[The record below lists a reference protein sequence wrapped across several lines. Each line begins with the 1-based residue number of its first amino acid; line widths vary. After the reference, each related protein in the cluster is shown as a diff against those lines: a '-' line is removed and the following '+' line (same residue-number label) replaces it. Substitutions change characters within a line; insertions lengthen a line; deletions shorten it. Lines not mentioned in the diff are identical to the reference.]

1 MTELDTT
8 ITEVTV
14 YPDRARVTR
23 QGTVEL
29 KQGEHRLQVGEL
41 PLSLLPESVRAGG
54 KGTSQ
59 ARILAVDVA
68 KAFYQEPPTATVA
81 QLEREIEKLEDQ
93 DKALADQAEAHQ
105 AQLEFLKGLGAAAG
119 ENLSRG
125 IAFGKSKVADGQE
138 MLAFIAEGM
147 AAASQELREAAA
159 QRRDLEKEL
168 TKLRKELEQQRSA
181 RPRERYAVT
190 VDVEV
195 LGQAEFEL
203 EVTYM
208 VQNASWQ
215 PLYDLRL
222 ESDANLRPHSQDLRL
237 DEGTGESAISHQPS
251 AICHLTYLGQVTQ
264 RTGEDWEDVA
274 LSLSTAKPAL
284 ATTLPELR
292 PWYVSV
298 PASPP
303 PRAAPTLAAGL
314 PRGMLARTLAPPAA
328 EEPAPEMMFFARAE
342 MEEEEAE
349 PVEMEAITAEVE
361 ETGAALTFR
370 VAQPATIPSDGSPHK
385 TTVAALS
392 LTPRLDYVAVPKLV
406 SQAYRRATVTNDTD
420 YVFLPGPANIFYGGE
435 YVGTTTL
442 ATIVLGQEPGAVA
455 PDQEFKVFLGVDERI
470 KVSRELVASEV
481 DKKFIGD
488 KRRLHYAYRIKVQNL
503 RDEREKVIVSDQIPV
518 ARHEEIKVK
527 LDMAEPKP
535 TKQTE
540 LGILE
545 WELDLE
551 PGEEQAI
558 RFDFNVEHPRSLA
571 VIGLPRE

>member
-1 MTELDTT
+1 LNEMETTMTDLDTT
-8 ITEVTV
+8 ISEVTI

-23 QGTVEL
+23 RGTVEL
-29 KQGEHRLQVGEL
+29 KQGQHRLQVGEL

-54 KGTSQ
+54 KGTAQ
-59 ARILAVDVA
+59 ARILAVDAA

-81 QLEREIEKLEDQ
+81 ELEREVEKLEDQ
-93 DKALADQAEAHQ
+93 DKALADQAAAHQ
-105 AQLEFLKGLGAAAG
+105 VQLEFLKGLGAAAG

-125 IAFGKSKVADGQE
+125 IAFGKSQVADGQD
-138 MLAFIAEGM
+138 MLAFMAEGM
-147 AAASQELREAAA
+147 AAASQGLREAAA
-159 QRRDLEKEL
+159 RRRELEREL
-168 TKLRKELEQQRSA
+168 TKRRKELEQQRSA
-181 RPRERYAVT
+181 RPRQRYTVT

-195 LGQAEFEL
+195 LGQGEFEL
-203 EVTYM
+203 EVTYV

-222 ESDANLRPHSQDLRL
+222 GSDPISNPQSQTSNLEL
-237 DEGTGESAISHQPS
+237 I
-251 AICHLTYLGQVTQ
+251 YLGQVTQ
-264 RTGEDWEDVA
+264 HTGEDWEGVT

-284 ATTLPELR
+284 AATLPELR
-292 PWYVSV
+292 PWYISV
-298 PASPP
+298 PAPP
-303 PRAAPTLAAGL
+303 SPRAAPAMAARL
-314 PRGMLARTLAPPAA
+314 SKAALAPPPGAGVA
-328 EEPAPEMMFFARAE
+328 FEAMPTVV
-342 MEEEEAE
+342 MEVEEAK
-349 PVEMEAITAEVE
+349 PMEMEAVTAEVE

-370 VAQPATIPSDGSPHK
+370 VAKPATIPSDGSPHK

-392 LTPRLDYVAVPKLV
+392 LPPRLDYVAVPKLV
-406 SQAYRRATVTNDTD
+406 SQAYRRATVTNDTA

-442 ATIVLGQEPGAVA
+442 ATIVQGQEPGAVA
-455 PDQEFKVFLGVDERI
+455 PGQEFQVFLGVDERL

-503 RDEREKVIVSDQIPV
+503 RDGREKVIVSDQVPV
-518 ARHEEIKVK
+518 ARHEEIKVR

-551 PGEEQAI
+551 PGEERAI
-558 RFDFNVEHPRSLA
+558 RFDFNVEHPRSLT

>member
-14 YPDRARVTR
+14 YPDRAQVTR

-54 KGTSQ
+54 KGTAQ

-81 QLEREIEKLEDQ
+81 ELEKEIEKLEDQ

-138 MLAFIAEGM
+138 MLAFMAEGI
-147 AAASQELREAAA
+147 ATASQGLREATA
-159 QRRDLEKEL
+159 QRRELEKEL

-195 LGQAEFEL
+195 LGQGEFEL

-208 VQNASWQ
+208 VQNASWW

-222 ESDANLRPHSQDLRL
+222 DSGPISNLRSPISNL
-237 DEGTGESAISHQPS
+237 D
-251 AICHLTYLGQVTQ
+251 LTYLGQVTQ
-264 RTGEDWEDVA
+264 RSGEDWEEVA

-284 ATTLPELR
+284 ATILPKLR

-298 PASPP
+298 PAPLPP
-303 PRAAPTLAAGL
+303 MAAPAAKRA
-314 PRGMLARTLAPPAA
+314 PARLARFAPTAA
-328 EEPAPEMMFFARAE
+328 AEPAPEMMLTGMA

-349 PVEMEAITAEVE
+349 PVEMEAVTAEVE
-361 ETGAALTFR
+361 EAGAALTFR
-370 VAQPATIPSDGSPHK
+370 IAKPATIPSDGSPHK

-392 LTPRLDYVAVPKLV
+392 LTPRLDYVAAPKLV

-420 YVFLPGPANIFYGGE
+420 YVFLPGPANVFYGGE

-442 ATIVLGQEPGAVA
+442 ATLVPGQEPGAVA
-455 PDQEFKVFLGVDERI
+455 PGQEFTVLLGVDERI

-488 KRRLHYAYRIKVQNL
+488 RRRLHYAYRIKVQNL
-503 RDEREKVIVSDQIPV
+503 RDGREKVTISDQIPV
-518 ARHEEIKVK
+518 ARHEEIKVR

>member
-8 ITEVTV
+8 ITEVTI

-23 QGTVEL
+23 RGTVEL

-54 KGTSQ
+54 KGTAQ

-68 KAFYQEPPTATVA
+68 KAFYREPPTATVA
-81 QLEREIEKLEDQ
+81 ELEREIEKLEDQ
-93 DKALADQAEAHQ
+93 DKALADQAETHQ

-125 IAFGKSKVADGQE
+125 IAFGKSQVADGQE
-138 MLAFIAEGM
+138 MLAFMAEGM
-147 AAASQELREAAA
+147 AAASHGLREITA
-159 QRRDLEKEL
+159 QRRELEREL
-168 TKLRKELEQQRSA
+168 TQRRKELEQQRSA

-195 LGQAEFEL
+195 LGQGKFEL
-203 EVTYM
+203 EVTY
-208 VQNASWQ
+208 VVRNASWQ

-222 ESDANLRPHSQDLRL
+222 
-237 DEGTGESAISHQPS
+237 DEGIEEEKPNVA
-251 AICHLTYLGQVTQ
+251 LTYLGQVTQ
-264 RTGEDWEDVA
+264 RTGEDWEEVA

-284 ATTLPELR
+284 AATLPKLR

-298 PASPP
+298 PAPP
-303 PRAAPTLAAGL
+303 PPPMAVSPRAARLGKAAF
-314 PRGMLARTLAPPAA
+314 APPPGAGVAFEATPAA
-328 EEPAPEMMFFARAE
+328 IEAE
-342 MEEEEAE
+342 AAE
-349 PVEMEAITAEVE
+349 PVEMEALTAEVE
-361 ETGAALTFR
+361 ESGAALTFR
-370 VAQPATIPSDGSPHK
+370 VAKPATIPSDGSPHK

-392 LTPRLDYVAVPKLV
+392 LTPQLDYVAAPKLV

-442 ATIVLGQEPGAVA
+442 ATIVQGQEPGAVA
-455 PDQEFKVFLGVDERI
+455 PGQEFKVFLGVDERI

-481 DKKFIGD
+481 DKKLIGD

-503 RDEREKVIVSDQIPV
+503 RDGQEKIIVSDQIPV
-518 ARHEEIKVK
+518 ARHEEIKVR

-551 PGEEQAI
+551 PGEERAI
-558 RFDFNVEHPRSLA
+558 RFDFNVEHPRSLT
-571 VIGLPRE
+571 VIGLPGG

>member
-1 MTELDTT
+1 MTDLNTT
-8 ITEVTV
+8 ITEVTI
-14 YPDRARVTR
+14 YPNRARVTR
-23 QGTVEL
+23 RGTVEL

-41 PLSLLPESVRAGG
+41 PLSLLPESVRAAG
-54 KGTSQ
+54 KGTAQ
-59 ARILAVDVA
+59 ARILAMDVT

-81 QLEREIEKLEDQ
+81 ELEKEIEKLEDQ
-93 DKALADQAEAHQ
+93 DKTLADQAAAHQ
-105 AQLEFLKGLGAAAG
+105 AQLEFLKGLGTAAG

-147 AAASQELREAAA
+147 AAASQGLRETTA
-159 QRRDLEKEL
+159 QRRDMEKEL
-168 TKLRKELEQQRSA
+168 TKLRNELEQQRSA

-190 VDVEV
+190 VDAEV
-195 LGQAEFEL
+195 LGQGDFEL
-203 EVTYM
+203 EVTY
-208 VQNASWQ
+208 VVRNASWK

-222 ESDANLRPHSQDLRL
+222 DSDPISDLQSQISNLN
-237 DEGTGESAISHQPS
+237 
-251 AICHLTYLGQVTQ
+251 LTYLGQVTQ
-264 RTGEDWEDVA
+264 RTGEDWEEVA

-284 ATTLPELR
+284 ATILPELR

-298 PASPP
+298 PAPP
-303 PRAAPTLAAGL
+303 PPIAAPAAKRA
-314 PRGMLARTLAPPAA
+314 PAMLARFAPTAA
-328 EEPAPEMMFFARAE
+328 EEPAPEMMLTGIE
-342 MEEEEAE
+342 MEEEAE
-349 PVEMEAITAEVE
+349 PVVEMEAVTAEVE

-370 VAQPATIPSDGSPHK
+370 VAKPATIPSDGSPHK

-392 LTPRLDYVAVPKLV
+392 LTPRLDYVAAPKLV

-420 YVFLPGPANIFYGGE
+420 YVFLPGPANVFYGGE

-442 ATIVLGQEPGAVA
+442 ATIVSGQEPGAVA
-455 PDQEFKVFLGVDERI
+455 PGQEFKVFLGVDERI

-488 KRRLHYAYRIKVQNL
+488 RRRLHYAYRIKVQNL
-503 RDEREKVIVSDQIPV
+503 RDGQEKIIVSDQIPV
-518 ARHEEIKVK
+518 ARHEEIKVR

-540 LGILE
+540 LGTLE

>member
-1 MTELDTT
+1 MTDLNTT

-23 QGTVEL
+23 RGMVEL
-29 KQGEHRLQVGEL
+29 KQSEHRLQVGEL
-41 PLSLLPESVRAGG
+41 PLSLLPESVRAAG
-54 KGTSQ
+54 KGTAQ

-68 KAFYQEPPTATVA
+68 RTFYQEPPTAIVA
-81 QLEREIEKLEDQ
+81 ELEREIEKVEDQ
-93 DKALADQAEAHQ
+93 DKALADQAAAHQ

-119 ENLSRG
+119 ENLSKG

-138 MLAFIAEGM
+138 MLAFMAEGM
-147 AAASQELREAAA
+147 AAASQGLRETTAH
-159 QRRDLEKEL
+159 RRDLEKEL

-181 RPRERYAVT
+181 QPRERYAVT
-190 VDVEV
+190 VDVDV
-195 LGQAEFEL
+195 LGQGEFEL
-203 EVTYM
+203 EVTY
-208 VQNASWQ
+208 VVRGAGWQ
-215 PLYDLRL
+215 PLYDV
-222 ESDANLRPHSQDLRL
+222 RL
-237 DEGTGESAISHQPS
+237 DEKTGEENPDVA
-251 AICHLTYLGQVTQ
+251 LTYLGQVTQ
-264 RTGEDWEDVA
+264 RTGEDWQEVA

-298 PASPP
+298 PAPPP
-303 PRAAPTLAAGL
+303 PRAAPAAKRA
-314 PRGMLARTLAPPAA
+314 PAMPARFAPAA
-328 EEPAPEMMFFARAE
+328 AEVSAPAMALTGMA
-342 MEEEEAE
+342 MEAEEAE

-370 VAQPATIPSDGSPHK
+370 VLKPATIPSDGSPHK

-420 YVFLPGPANIFYGGE
+420 YVFLPGPANVFCGGE

-442 ATIVLGQEPGAVA
+442 ATIVPGQEPGAVA
-455 PDQEFKVFLGVDERI
+455 PGQEFRVFLGVDERI

-481 DKKFIGD
+481 DKRFIGD

-503 RDEREKVIVSDQIPV
+503 RDGREKVIVSDQIPV
-518 ARHEEIKVK
+518 AKHEEIKIK

-545 WELDLE
+545 WELELE
-551 PGEEQAI
+551 PGEKRAI
-558 RFDFNVEHPRSLA
+558 RFDFNVEHSRNLA

>member
-93 DKALADQAEAHQ
+93 DKALADQATAHQ

-203 EVTYM
+203 EVTY
-208 VQNASWQ
+208 VVESARWQ
-215 PLYDLRL
+215 PLY
-222 ESDANLRPHSQDLRL
+222 DLRL
-237 DEGTGESAISHQPS
+237 DEGTGEEKPDVA
-251 AICHLTYLGQVTQ
+251 LTYLGQVTQ

-284 ATTLPELR
+284 ATTLSELR

-361 ETGAALTFR
+361 ETGAALTFG
-370 VAQPATIPSDGSPHK
+370 VAKPATIPSDGSPHK

>member
-1 MTELDTT
+1 MTELDT
-8 ITEVTV
+8 IISEVTV

-23 QGTVEL
+23 RGTAEL
-29 KQGEHRLQVGEL
+29 KQGEQRLQVGEL

-54 KGTSQ
+54 RGTAQ

-68 KAFYQEPPTATVA
+68 KTFYQEPPTATVA
-81 QLEREIEKLEDQ
+81 ELEREIEKLEDQ
-93 DKALADQAEAHQ
+93 DKVLADRAEAHQ

-138 MLAFIAEGM
+138 MLAFMAEGM
-147 AAASQELREAAA
+147 ATASQGLREIAA
-159 QRRDLEKEL
+159 QRRELEREL
-168 TKLRKELEQQRSA
+168 TKRRNELKQQRSA

-195 LGQAEFEL
+195 LGQGEFEL
-203 EVTYM
+203 EVTYA

-222 ESDANLRPHSQDLRL
+222 GSDRDLRP
-237 DEGTGESAISHQPS
+237 DEGLEEEKQDVA
-251 AICHLTYLGQVTQ
+251 LTYLGQVTQ
-264 RTGEDWEDVA
+264 RTGEDWEGVV
-274 LSLSTAKPAL
+274 LSLSTARPAL

-298 PASPP
+298 PAPP
-303 PRAAPTLAAGL
+303 PPPTAVSSRAARLSKAAFA
-314 PRGMLARTLAPPAA
+314 PPPAA
-328 EEPAPEMMFFARAE
+328 GVAFEVTPVAMEAE
-342 MEEEEAE
+342 AAE
-349 PVEMEAITAEVE
+349 PVEMEALTAEVE
-361 ETGAALTFR
+361 ESGAALTFR
-370 VAQPATIPSDGSPHK
+370 VAKPATIPSDGSPHK

-392 LTPRLDYVAVPKLV
+392 LIPQLDYVAAPKLV
-406 SQAYRRATVTNDTD
+406 SQAYRRATVANDTD

-442 ATIVLGQEPGAVA
+442 ATIVPGQEPGAVA
-455 PDQEFKVFLGVDERI
+455 PGQEFQVFLGVDERI

-488 KRRLHYAYRIKVQNL
+488 RRRLHYAYRIKVQNL
-503 RDEREKVIVSDQIPV
+503 RDGRQKITVSDQIPV
-518 ARHEEIKVK
+518 ARHEEIKVR

-535 TKQTE
+535 AKQTE

-551 PGEEQAI
+551 PGEERAI

-571 VIGLPRE
+571 VIGLPRV

>member
-8 ITEVTV
+8 ITEVTI

-23 QGTVEL
+23 RGAVEL
-29 KQGEHRLQVGEL
+29 KHGEHRLQVGEL

-54 KGTSQ
+54 KGTAQ

-68 KAFYQEPPTATVA
+68 KTFYQEPPTATVA
-81 QLEREIEKLEDQ
+81 ELEKEIEKLEDQ
-93 DKALADQAEAHQ
+93 EKGLADQAEAHQ

-119 ENLSRG
+119 ENLARG

-138 MLAFIAEGM
+138 MLAFMSEGM
-147 AAASQELREAAA
+147 AAASQGLRETTA
-159 QRRDLEKEL
+159 QRRELEKEL
-168 TKLRKELEQQRSA
+168 TKLRNELEQQRSA

-195 LGQAEFEL
+195 LGPGEFDL
-203 EVTYM
+203 EVTYV

-222 ESDANLRPHSQDLRL
+222 GSDQIPNSESQVSNL
-237 DEGTGESAISHQPS
+237 E
-251 AICHLTYLGQVTQ
+251 LTYLGQVTQ

-298 PASPP
+298 PAPLPP
-303 PRAAPTLAAGL
+303 PSATPVARAARLRKAAF
-314 PRGMLARTLAPPAA
+314 APPAQPVA
-328 EEPAPEMMFFARAE
+328 AFETLTR

-349 PVEMEAITAEVE
+349 PVEMEALTAEVE
-361 ETGAALTFR
+361 EAGAALTFR
-370 VAQPATIPSDGSPHK
+370 VAKPTTIPSDGSPHK

-392 LTPRLDYVAVPKLV
+392 LTPHLDYVAVPKLV

-420 YVFLPGPANIFYGGE
+420 YVFLPGPANVFYGGE

-442 ATIVLGQEPGAVA
+442 ATIVPGQEPGAVA
-455 PDQEFKVFLGVDERI
+455 PGQEFKVFLGVDERI
-470 KVSRELVASEV
+470 KVSRELIASEV

-503 RDEREKVIVSDQIPV
+503 RDGRERIIVSDQIPV
-518 ARHEEIKVK
+518 ARHEEVKVR
-527 LDMAEPKP
+527 LDMAEPKL
-535 TKQTE
+535 TKKTE

-551 PGEEQAI
+551 PGEERAI

-571 VIGLPRE
+571 VTGLPRE

>member
-1 MTELDTT
+1 MTEVDTT
-8 ITEVTV
+8 ITEITV

-23 QGTVEL
+23 RGTVEL
-29 KQGEHRLQVGEL
+29 KQGEHRLQMGEL

-54 KGTSQ
+54 KGTAQ

-68 KAFYQEPPTATVA
+68 KAFYLEPPTATVA
-81 QLEREIEKLEDQ
+81 ELEREIEKLGDQ
-93 DKALADQAEAHQ
+93 DKTLADQAAAHQ

-138 MLAFIAEGM
+138 MLAFMAEGM
-147 AAASQELREAAA
+147 AAASQGLRETAA
-159 QRRDLEKEL
+159 QRRELEREL
-168 TKLRKELEQQRSA
+168 TKLRNELEQQRSA
-181 RPRERYAVT
+181 RPRQRYAVT

-195 LGQAEFEL
+195 LDQGEFEL
-203 EVTYM
+203 EVTY
-208 VQNASWQ
+208 VVRNASWQ

-222 ESDANLRPHSQDLRL
+222 DSDPISNLD
-237 DEGTGESAISHQPS
+237 
-251 AICHLTYLGQVTQ
+251 LTYLGQVTQ
-264 RTGEDWEDVA
+264 RTGEDWEEVT

-298 PASPP
+298 PAPPP
-303 PRAAPTLAAGL
+303 PRAAPAMAARL
-314 PRGMLARTLAPPAA
+314 LKAAPAPPAA
-328 EEPAPEMMFFARAE
+328 AEPAPEMMYFAGAE
-342 MEEEEAE
+342 MEEEAK
-349 PVEMEAITAEVE
+349 PVEIEAITAEVE
-361 ETGAALTFR
+361 EIGAALTFR
-370 VAQPATIPSDGSPHK
+370 VAKPATIPSDGSPHK

-406 SQAYRRATVTNDTD
+406 SQAYRRATITNDTD
-420 YVFLPGPANIFYGGE
+420 YVFLPGPANVFYGGE

-442 ATIVLGQEPGAVA
+442 ATIVSGQEAGAVA
-455 PDQEFKVFLGVDERI
+455 PGQEFKLFLGVDERI

-503 RDEREKVIVSDQIPV
+503 RDGREKVIVSDQIPV
-518 ARHEEIKVK
+518 ARHEEIKVR

-535 TKQTE
+535 TKQTK

-545 WELDLE
+545 WKLDLE
-551 PGEEQAI
+551 PGEEQTI
-558 RFDFNVEHPRSLA
+558 RFDFNVEHPRTLA
-571 VIGLPRE
+571 AIGLPRE

>member
-1 MTELDTT
+1 MTELDTA

-23 QGTVEL
+23 RGTVEL

-54 KGTSQ
+54 KGTAQ

-68 KAFYQEPPTATVA
+68 KTFYQEPPTATVA
-81 QLEREIEKLEDQ
+81 ELEREIEKLEDQ
-93 DKALADQAEAHQ
+93 DKALADQEAAHQ

-138 MLAFIAEGM
+138 MLAFMSEGM
-147 AAASQELREAAA
+147 ATASQGLRDAAA
-159 QRRDLEKEL
+159 QRRELEKEL

-195 LGQAEFEL
+195 LGQGEFEL
-203 EVTYM
+203 EVTY
-208 VQNASWQ
+208 VVESARWQ

-222 ESDANLRPHSQDLRL
+222 
-237 DEGTGESAISHQPS
+237 DEGAGEEKPDVA
-251 AICHLTYLGQVTQ
+251 LTYLGQVIQ
-264 RTGEDWEDVA
+264 RTGEDWKDVA

-284 ATTLPELR
+284 TTTLPELR

-298 PASPP
+298 PAPLPP
-303 PRAAPTLAAGL
+303 PTAAPVPRAARLGKAA
-314 PRGMLARTLAPPAA
+314 TAPPAQPVA
-328 EEPAPEMMFFARAE
+328 AFEALTG
-342 MEEEEAE
+342 MEAEEAE
-349 PVEMEAITAEVE
+349 PVEMEALTAEVE

-370 VAQPATIPSDGSPHK
+370 VAKPATIPSDGSPHK

-406 SQAYRRATVTNDTD
+406 SQAYRRAIVTNDTE
-420 YVFLPGPANIFYGGE
+420 YVFLPGPANVFHGGE

-442 ATIVLGQEPGAVA
+442 ATIVPGQEPGAVA
-455 PDQEFKVFLGVDERI
+455 PGQEFKVFLGVDERI

-503 RDEREKVIVSDQIPV
+503 RDGREKVLVSDQTPV
-518 ARHEEIKVK
+518 AKHEEIKIR

-558 RFDFNVEHPRSLA
+558 RFDFNVEHSRSLA

>member
-1 MTELDTT
+1 MTELDTA

-23 QGTVEL
+23 RGTVEL
-29 KQGEHRLQVGEL
+29 KQGEHRLQVEEL

-54 KGTSQ
+54 KGTAQ
-59 ARILAVDVA
+59 ARILAVDAA

-81 QLEREIEKLEDQ
+81 ELEREVEKLEDQ
-93 DKALADQAEAHQ
+93 DKALADQAAAHQ
-105 AQLEFLKGLGAAAG
+105 AQLEFLKGLGSAAG

-125 IAFGKSKVADGQE
+125 IAFGKSQVADGQD
-138 MLAFIAEGM
+138 MLAFMAEGM
-147 AAASQELREAAA
+147 AAASQGLREITA
-159 QRRDLEKEL
+159 QRRELEREL
-168 TKLRKELEQQRSA
+168 TKRRKELEQQHSA
-181 RPRERYAVT
+181 RPRQRYTVT

-195 LGQAEFEL
+195 LGQGEFEL
-203 EVTYM
+203 EVTYV

-222 ESDANLRPHSQDLRL
+222 GSDPTSNL
-237 DEGTGESAISHQPS
+237 E
-251 AICHLTYLGQVTQ
+251 LTYLGQVTQ
-264 RTGEDWEDVA
+264 RTGEDWEGVA

-284 ATTLPELR
+284 AATLPELR

-298 PASPP
+298 PAPPP
-303 PRAAPTLAAGL
+303 PRAASALAARLGIE
-314 PRGMLARTLAPPAA
+314 PTFAAQPAVEKAA
-328 EEPAPEMMFFARAE
+328 EATLTGVMMKAR
-342 MEEEEAE
+342 EAE
-349 PVEMEAITAEVE
+349 PVEMEAVTAEVE
-361 ETGAALTFR
+361 EAGAALTFR
-370 VAQPATIPSDGSPHK
+370 VAKPATIPSDGSPHK

-392 LTPRLDYVAVPKLV
+392 LTPQLDYVAVPKLV

-442 ATIVLGQEPGAVA
+442 ATIVQGQEPGAVA
-455 PDQEFKVFLGVDERI
+455 PGQEFQVFLGVDERL

-503 RDEREKVIVSDQIPV
+503 RDGREKVIVSDQIPV
-518 ARHEEIKVK
+518 AKHEEIKVR

-540 LGILE
+540 LGTLE

-558 RFDFNVEHPRSLA
+558 RFDFNVEHPRSLT

>member
-8 ITEVTV
+8 ITEVTI

-23 QGTVEL
+23 RGTAEL
-29 KQGEHRLQVGEL
+29 KPGEHRLQVGEL
-41 PLSLLPESVRAGG
+41 PLSLLPESVRATG
-54 KGTSQ
+54 KGTAQ

-68 KAFYQEPPTATVA
+68 KTFYQEPPTATVA
-81 QLEREIEKLEDQ
+81 ELEREIEKLEDQ
-93 DKALADQAEAHQ
+93 DQALADQATAHQ
-105 AQLEFLKGLGAAAG
+105 TQLEFLQGLGTAAG

-138 MLAFIAEGM
+138 MLAFMAEGM
-147 AAASQELREAAA
+147 ATASQGLREVTA
-159 QRRDLEKEL
+159 QRRELEKEL

-195 LGQAEFEL
+195 LDQGEFEL

-208 VQNASWQ
+208 VRNASWQ

-222 ESDANLRPHSQDLRL
+222 SSDQDLRL
-237 DEGTGESAISHQPS
+237 DEGTGGS

-264 RTGEDWEDVA
+264 RSGEDWADVA

-298 PASPP
+298 PAPPP
-303 PRAAPTLAAGL
+303 PRPVPKARSAPTV
-314 PRGMLARTLAPPAA
+314 LARALTPQPAG
-328 EEPAPEMMFFARAE
+328 EPAPEMALTGMA
-342 MEEEEAE
+342 MEEEEAGH
-349 PVEMEAITAEVE
+349 VEMEAVTAEVE

-370 VAQPATIPSDGSPHK
+370 VAKPTTIPSDGSPHK
-385 TTVAALS
+385 TTVATLS
-392 LTPRLDYVAVPKLV
+392 LTPGMDYVAVPKLV

-435 YVGTTTL
+435 YVGTSTL
-442 ATIVLGQEPGAVA
+442 ATIVSGQKPGAVA
-455 PDQEFKVFLGVDERI
+455 PGQEFKVFLGVDERI
-470 KVSRELVASEV
+470 KVSRELAASEV

-503 RDEREKVIVSDQIPV
+503 RDGREKIIVSDQIPV
-518 ARHEEIKVK
+518 ARHEEIKVR

-535 TKQTE
+535 NQQTE

-551 PGEEQAI
+551 PGEERAI

>member
-23 QGTVEL
+23 RGKVEL
-29 KQGEHRLQVGEL
+29 EQGEHRLQVGEL

-54 KGTSQ
+54 KGTAQ

-68 KAFYQEPPTATVA
+68 RTFYQEPPTATVA
-81 QLEREIEKLEDQ
+81 ELERKIEKLEDQ
-93 DKALADQAEAHQ
+93 DKDLTDQATAHQ

-138 MLAFIAEGM
+138 MLAFMAEGM
-147 AAASQELREAAA
+147 AAASQGVREAAA

-195 LGQAEFEL
+195 LGQGEFEL

-208 VQNASWQ
+208 VRNASWQ

-222 ESDANLRPHSQDLRL
+222 DSDQDLWL

-264 RTGEDWEDVA
+264 RTGEDWEDVV

-298 PASPP
+298 PAPLPP
-303 PRAAPTLAAGL
+303 PTAAPVPRAARLLKAA
-314 PRGMLARTLAPPAA
+314 PAPPAQPVA
-328 EEPAPEMMFFARAE
+328 AFEALTG

-349 PVEMEAITAEVE
+349 PMEMEAITAEVE
-361 ETGAALTFR
+361 EAGAALTFR
-370 VAQPATIPSDGSPHK
+370 VAKPATIPSDGSPHK

-392 LTPRLDYVAVPKLV
+392 LTPRLDYVAAPKLV

-442 ATIVLGQEPGAVA
+442 ATIVPGQEPGAVA
-455 PDQEFKVFLGVDERI
+455 PGQEFKVFLGVDERI

-503 RDEREKVIVSDQIPV
+503 RDGREKIIVSDQIPV
-518 ARHEEIKVK
+518 ARHEEIKVR

-551 PGEEQAI
+551 PGEERAI
-558 RFDFNVEHPRSLA
+558 RFDFNVEHSRSLA
-571 VIGLPRE
+571 VIGLPKE

>member
-1 MTELDTT
+1 MTELDT
-8 ITEVTV
+8 IIAEVTV

-23 QGTVEL
+23 RGTVEL

-54 KGTSQ
+54 KGTAQ

-81 QLEREIEKLEDQ
+81 ELEREIEKLEDQ
-93 DKALADQAEAHQ
+93 DQTLADQAEAHQ

-119 ENLSRG
+119 GNLSRG

-138 MLAFIAEGM
+138 MLTFMAEGM
-147 AAASQELREAAA
+147 ATASQGLREVTA
-159 QRRDLEKEL
+159 QRRELEREL
-168 TKLRKELEQQRSA
+168 AKLRNELEQQRSA

-195 LGQAEFEL
+195 LGQGEFEL
-203 EVTYM
+203 EATY
-208 VQNASWQ
+208 VVRNASWQ

-222 ESDANLRPHSQDLRL
+222 
-237 DEGTGESAISHQPS
+237 DEGTEEEKPDVA
-251 AICHLTYLGQVTQ
+251 LTYLGQVTQ

-284 ATTLPELR
+284 AATLPELR
-292 PWYVSV
+292 PWYIRV
-298 PASPP
+298 PAPP
-303 PRAAPTLAAGL
+303 PPPTAAPAPRAARLLKAA
-314 PRGMLARTLAPPAA
+314 APPAQPVA
-328 EEPAPEMMFFARAE
+328 AFEALTG
-342 MEEEEAE
+342 MEEVEAE
-349 PVEMEAITAEVE
+349 PVEMEAVTAEVE
-361 ETGAALTFR
+361 ESGAALTFR
-370 VAQPATIPSDGSPHK
+370 VAKPATIPSDGSPHK

-392 LTPRLDYVAVPKLV
+392 LIPRLDYVAVPKLV

-420 YVFLPGPANIFYGGE
+420 YVFLPGPTNVFYGGE
-435 YVGTTTL
+435 YVGTSTL
-442 ATIVLGQEPGAVA
+442 ATIVPGQEPGAVA
-455 PDQEFKVFLGVDERI
+455 PGQEFKVLLGVDERI

-503 RDEREKVIVSDQIPV
+503 RDGREKITVSDQIPV
-518 ARHEEIKVK
+518 ARHEEIKVR

-535 TKQTE
+535 TQQTE
-540 LGILE
+540 LGILK

-571 VIGLPRE
+571 VVGLPRD

>member
-1 MTELDTT
+1 MGHIKVFISTIPKETTMTELDTA
-8 ITEVTV
+8 ITKVTV

-23 QGTVEL
+23 RGTVEL

-54 KGTSQ
+54 KGTVQ

-68 KAFYQEPPTATVA
+68 KTFYQEPPTATVA
-81 QLEREIEKLEDQ
+81 ELEREVEKLEDQ
-93 DKALADQAEAHQ
+93 DKALADQAAAHQ

-125 IAFGKSKVADGQE
+125 IAFGKSQVADGQD
-138 MLAFIAEGM
+138 MLAFMAEGM
-147 AAASQELREAAA
+147 AAASQGLREAAA
-159 QRRDLEKEL
+159 QRRELEREL
-168 TKLRKELEQQRSA
+168 TKRRKELEQQRSA
-181 RPRERYAVT
+181 RPRQRYAVT
-190 VDVEV
+190 VDAEV
-195 LGQAEFEL
+195 LGQGEFEL
-203 EVTYM
+203 EVTYV

-222 ESDANLRPHSQDLRL
+222 GSDPISNL
-237 DEGTGESAISHQPS
+237 E
-251 AICHLTYLGQVTQ
+251 LTYLGQVTQ
-264 RTGEDWEDVA
+264 RTGEDWEGVA

-284 ATTLPELR
+284 ATALPELR

-298 PASPP
+298 PAPPP
-303 PRAAPTLAAGL
+303 PRAAPAMAARL
-314 PRGMLARTLAPPAA
+314 SKAAFAPPPGAGVAFEATPIVMEA
-328 EEPAPEMMFFARAE
+328 EEVK
-342 MEEEEAE
+342 
-349 PVEMEAITAEVE
+349 PVEMEAVTAEVE
-361 ETGAALTFR
+361 EAGAALTFR
-370 VAQPATIPSDGSPHK
+370 VAKPATIPSDGSPHK

-406 SQAYRRATVTNDTD
+406 SQAYRRATVTNGTD

-442 ATIVLGQEPGAVA
+442 ATIVQGQEPGAVA
-455 PDQEFKVFLGVDERI
+455 PGQEFQIFLGVDERL

-488 KRRLHYAYRIKVQNL
+488 RRRLHYAYRIKVQNL
-503 RDEREKVIVSDQIPV
+503 RDGREKVIVSDQVPV
-518 ARHEEIKVK
+518 ARHEEIKVR

-540 LGILE
+540 LGTLE

-551 PGEEQAI
+551 PGEGQAI
-558 RFDFNVEHPRSLA
+558 RFDFNVEHPRSLT
-571 VIGLPRE
+571 VIGLPGG

>member
-1 MTELDTT
+1 MTELDTI

-23 QGTVEL
+23 RGTVEL
-29 KQGEHRLQVGEL
+29 KQGEHSLQVGEL

-54 KGTSQ
+54 KGTAQ

-81 QLEREIEKLEDQ
+81 ELEREIEKLEDQ
-93 DKALADQAEAHQ
+93 DQTLADQAEAHQ
-105 AQLEFLKGLGAAAG
+105 AQLEFLKGLGGAAG

-138 MLAFIAEGM
+138 MLTFMAEGM
-147 AAASQELREAAA
+147 ATASQGLREVTA
-159 QRRDLEKEL
+159 QRRELEKKL

-195 LGQAEFEL
+195 LGQGEFEL
-203 EVTYM
+203 EATY
-208 VQNASWQ
+208 VVRNASWQ

-222 ESDANLRPHSQDLRL
+222 SSDQDLRL
-237 DEGTGESAISHQPS
+237 DEGTEEEKPDVA
-251 AICHLTYLGQVTQ
+251 LTYLGQVSQ

-284 ATTLPELR
+284 AATLPELR
-292 PWYVSV
+292 PWYIRV
-298 PASPP
+298 PAPLPP
-303 PRAAPTLAAGL
+303 PTAAPVPRAARLLKAA
-314 PRGMLARTLAPPAA
+314 APPAQPVA
-328 EEPAPEMMFFARAE
+328 AFEALTG
-342 MEEEEAE
+342 MEEGEAE
-349 PVEMEAITAEVE
+349 PVEMEALTAEVE
-361 ETGAALTFR
+361 EAGAALTFR
-370 VAQPATIPSDGSPHK
+370 VAKPATIPSDGSPHK

-406 SQAYRRATVTNDTD
+406 SQAYRRAAVTNDTD

-455 PDQEFKVFLGVDERI
+455 PGQEFKVFLGVDERI

-488 KRRLHYAYRIKVQNL
+488 RRRLHYAYRTKVQNL
-503 RDEREKVIVSDQIPV
+503 RDGREKVIVSDQIPV
-518 ARHEEIKVK
+518 ARHEEIKVR

-535 TKQTE
+535 TQQTE
-540 LGILE
+540 LGILK

-571 VIGLPRE
+571 VIGLPRD

>member
-8 ITEVTV
+8 ITEVTI

-23 QGTVEL
+23 RGTAEL
-29 KQGEHRLQVGEL
+29 ERGEHRLQVGEL

-54 KGTSQ
+54 KGTAQ

-68 KAFYQEPPTATVA
+68 KTFYQEPPTATVA
-81 QLEREIEKLEDQ
+81 ELEREIEKLEDQ
-93 DKALADQAEAHQ
+93 DKTLADQAAAHQ
-105 AQLEFLKGLGAAAG
+105 SQLEFLKGLGAAAG

-147 AAASQELREAAA
+147 AAASQGLREAAA
-159 QRRDLEKEL
+159 QRRELEKEL
-168 TKLRKELEQQRSA
+168 TKLRNELEQQRSA
-181 RPRERYAVT
+181 QPRQRYAVT

-195 LGQAEFEL
+195 LGQGEFEP
-203 EVTYM
+203 EVTY
-208 VQNASWQ
+208 VVRNASWK

-222 ESDANLRPHSQDLRL
+222 GSDADLHPHSQGLRA
-237 DEGTGESAISHQPS
+237 DERTEESAISHQPS
-251 AICHLTYLGQVTQ
+251 AISHLTYLGQVTQ
-264 RTGEDWEDVA
+264 HTGEDWEDVA

-284 ATTLPELR
+284 ATLLPELR

-298 PASPP
+298 PAPP
-303 PRAAPTLAAGL
+303 PPPSAAPVPRAARLRKAAF
-314 PRGMLARTLAPPAA
+314 APPAQPVA
-328 EEPAPEMMFFARAE
+328 AFEALTG

-349 PVEMEAITAEVE
+349 PVEMEAVTAEVE
-361 ETGAALTFR
+361 ETSAALTFR
-370 VAQPATIPSDGSPHK
+370 VAKPATIPSDGSPHK

-442 ATIVLGQEPGAVA
+442 ATIVPGQEPGAVA
-455 PDQEFKVFLGVDERI
+455 PGQEFRVFLGVDERI

-503 RDEREKVIVSDQIPV
+503 RDGRERIIVSDQIPV
-518 ARHEEIKVK
+518 ARHEEIKIR

-551 PGEEQAI
+551 PGEERAI
-558 RFDFNVEHPRSLA
+558 RFDFNVEHPRSLT

>member
-8 ITEVTV
+8 ITEITV

-23 QGTVEL
+23 RGTVEL

-54 KGTSQ
+54 KGTAQ

-68 KAFYQEPPTATVA
+68 KAFYQAPPTATVA
-81 QLEREIEKLEDQ
+81 ELEREIEKLEDQ
-93 DKALADQAEAHQ
+93 DKALADQEAAHQ

-138 MLAFIAEGM
+138 MLAFMAEGM
-147 AAASQELREAAA
+147 ATASQGLRETTA
-159 QRRDLEKEL
+159 QRRDLEREL
-168 TKLRKELEQQRSA
+168 TKLRQELEQQRSA
-181 RPRERYAVT
+181 RPRERYTVT
-190 VDVEV
+190 VDAEV
-195 LGQAEFEL
+195 LDQGEFEL
-203 EVTYM
+203 EVTY
-208 VQNASWQ
+208 VVWNASWQ

-222 ESDANLRPHSQDLRL
+222 GSDQISNL
-237 DEGTGESAISHQPS
+237 E
-251 AICHLTYLGQVTQ
+251 LTYLGQVTQ
-264 RTGEDWEDVA
+264 RTGEDWQEVA

-298 PASPP
+298 PAPPPP
-303 PRAAPTLAAGL
+303 PRAAPAMAAPVL
-314 PRGMLARTLAPPAA
+314 RKAAFAPPAA
-328 EEPAPEMMFFARAE
+328 EPAPEMALTG
-342 MEEEEAE
+342 MEEEAVE
-349 PVEMEAITAEVE
+349 PVEMEALTAEVE
-361 ETGAALTFR
+361 ETGAALTFH
-370 VAQPATIPSDGSPHK
+370 VVKPATIPSDGSPHK

-392 LTPRLDYVAVPKLV
+392 LTPQMDYVAVPKLV
-406 SQAYRRATVTNDTD
+406 SQAYRRATVTNDTE
-420 YVFLPGPANIFYGGE
+420 YVFLSGPANVFYGGE

-442 ATIVLGQEPGAVA
+442 ATIVPGQEPGAVA
-455 PDQEFKVFLGVDERI
+455 PGQELKVFLGVDERI

-503 RDEREKVIVSDQIPV
+503 RDERQKVTVSDQIPV
-518 ARHEEIKVK
+518 ARHEEIKVR

-551 PGEEQAI
+551 PGQEQTL
-558 RFDFNVEHPRSLA
+558 RFDFNVEHPRSLT
-571 VIGLPRE
+571 VIGLPKE

>member
-8 ITEVTV
+8 ITEVTI

-23 QGTVEL
+23 RGTAEL
-29 KQGEHRLQVGEL
+29 KPGEHRLQVGEL
-41 PLSLLPESVRAGG
+41 PLSLLPESVRATG
-54 KGTSQ
+54 KGTAQ

-68 KAFYQEPPTATVA
+68 KTFYQEPPTATVA
-81 QLEREIEKLEDQ
+81 ELEREIEKLEDQ
-93 DKALADQAEAHQ
+93 DQALADQATAHQ
-105 AQLEFLKGLGAAAG
+105 TQLEFLQGLGTAAG

-138 MLAFIAEGM
+138 MLAFMAEGM
-147 AAASQELREAAA
+147 ATASQGLREVTA
-159 QRRDLEKEL
+159 QRRELEKEL

-181 RPRERYAVT
+181 QPRERYAVT

-195 LGQAEFEL
+195 LDQGEFEL

-208 VQNASWQ
+208 VRNASWQ

-222 ESDANLRPHSQDLRL
+222 SSDQDLRL
-237 DEGTGESAISHQPS
+237 DEGTGGS

-264 RTGEDWEDVA
+264 RSGEDWADVA

-298 PASPP
+298 PAPPP
-303 PRAAPTLAAGL
+303 PRPVPKARSAPTV
-314 PRGMLARTLAPPAA
+314 LARALTPQPAG
-328 EEPAPEMMFFARAE
+328 EPAPEMALTGMA
-342 MEEEEAE
+342 MEEEEAGH
-349 PVEMEAITAEVE
+349 VEMEAVTAEVE

-370 VAQPATIPSDGSPHK
+370 VAKPTTIPSDGSPHK
-385 TTVAALS
+385 TTVATLS
-392 LTPRLDYVAVPKLV
+392 LTPGMDYVAVPKLV

-435 YVGTTTL
+435 YVGTSTL
-442 ATIVLGQEPGAVA
+442 ATIVSGQKPGAVA
-455 PDQEFKVFLGVDERI
+455 PGQEFKVFLGVDERI
-470 KVSRELVASEV
+470 KVSRELAASEV

-503 RDEREKVIVSDQIPV
+503 RDGREKIIVSDQIPV
-518 ARHEEIKVK
+518 ARHEEIKVR

-535 TKQTE
+535 NQQTE

-551 PGEEQAI
+551 PGEERAI

>member
-8 ITEVTV
+8 ITEITV
-14 YPDRARVTR
+14 YPDRAQVRR
-23 QGTVEL
+23 RGTAEL

-54 KGTSQ
+54 KGTAQ

-68 KAFYQEPPTATVA
+68 RIFYQESPTVTVA
-81 QLEREIEKLEDQ
+81 ELEREIEKLEDQ
-93 DKALADQAEAHQ
+93 DKALADQAAAHQ
-105 AQLEFLKGLGAAAG
+105 TQLEFLKGLGAAAG
-119 ENLSRG
+119 ENLSKG

-138 MLAFIAEGM
+138 MLAFMAEGM
-147 AAASQELREAAA
+147 AAASQGLRETTA
-159 QRRDLEKEL
+159 QRRELEKEL

-181 RPRERYAVT
+181 RPRERNAVT

-195 LGQAEFEL
+195 LGQGEFEL

-208 VQNASWQ
+208 VRNASWQ

-222 ESDANLRPHSQDLRL
+222 GSDQDLRL
-237 DEGTGESAISHQPS
+237 GSDQIPNPESQISNLE
-251 AICHLTYLGQVTQ
+251 LTYLGQVTQ
-264 RTGEDWEDVA
+264 RTGEDWKEVA

-298 PASPP
+298 PAPP
-303 PRAAPTLAAGL
+303 PPKAAPAAAVRAL
-314 PRGMLARTLAPPAA
+314 RKAAPAPPAA
-328 EEPAPEMMFFARAE
+328 EEPVPAMMFLASAA
-342 MEEEEAE
+342 MEAEEAE

-370 VAQPATIPSDGSPHK
+370 VAKPATIPSDGSPHK

-406 SQAYRRATVTNDTD
+406 SQAYRRATVTNDTE
-420 YVFLPGPANIFYGGE
+420 YVFLPGPANVFYGAE

-442 ATIVLGQEPGAVA
+442 ATIVSGQEPGAVA
-455 PDQEFKVFLGVDERI
+455 PGQEFKVFLGVDERI

-503 RDEREKVIVSDQIPV
+503 RDEWEKVIVSDQIPV
-518 ARHEEIKVK
+518 ARHEEIKVR

-551 PGEEQAI
+551 PGEERAI
-558 RFDFNVEHPRSLA
+558 RFDFNLEHPRSLT

>member
-8 ITEVTV
+8 ITEITV

-41 PLSLLPESVRAGG
+41 PLSLLPESVRAAG
-54 KGTSQ
+54 KGTAQ

-68 KAFYQEPPTATVA
+68 KTFYQEPPTATVA
-81 QLEREIEKLEDQ
+81 ELERKIEKLEDQ
-93 DKALADQAEAHQ
+93 NKALADQAAAHQ

-138 MLAFIAEGM
+138 MLAFMSEGM
-147 AAASQELREAAA
+147 ATASQGLRETTA
-159 QRRDLEKEL
+159 QRRELEKEL
-168 TKLRKELEQQRSA
+168 TKLRNELEQQRSA
-181 RPRERYAVT
+181 RPRERYTVT
-190 VDVEV
+190 VDAEV
-195 LGQAEFEL
+195 LDQGEFEL
-203 EVTYM
+203 EVTY
-208 VQNASWQ
+208 VVRNASWQ

-222 ESDANLRPHSQDLRL
+222 
-237 DEGTGESAISHQPS
+237 DEGTGEETPDVA
-251 AICHLTYLGQVTQ
+251 LTYLGQVTQ
-264 RTGEDWEDVA
+264 RTGEDWQEVA

-298 PASPP
+298 PAPP
-303 PRAAPTLAAGL
+303 PPIAAPTAKRA
-314 PRGMLARTLAPPAA
+314 PAMLARFAPSAA
-328 EEPAPEMMFFARAE
+328 EEPAPEMALTGMA
-342 MEEEEAE
+342 MEEAE
-349 PVEMEAITAEVE
+349 AEAVEMEAITAEVE
-361 ETGAALTFR
+361 ETGAALTFH
-370 VAQPATIPSDGSPHK
+370 VAKPATIPSDGSPHK

-392 LTPRLDYVAVPKLV
+392 LTPRLDYVAVPKRV

-420 YVFLPGPANIFYGGE
+420 YVFLPGPANVFYGGE

-442 ATIVLGQEPGAVA
+442 ATIAPGQEPGAIA
-455 PDQEFKVFLGVDERI
+455 PGQEFKVFLGVDERI

-503 RDEREKVIVSDQIPV
+503 RDGRQKVTVSDQIPV
-518 ARHEEIKVK
+518 ARHEEIKIR

-535 TKQTE
+535 TQQTE

-545 WELDLE
+545 WKLGLE
-551 PGEEQAI
+551 PGQEQTI

>member
-8 ITEVTV
+8 IIEVTI

-54 KGTSQ
+54 KGTAQ
-59 ARILAVDVA
+59 ARLLALDVA
-68 KAFYQEPPTATVA
+68 KTFYQEPPTATVA
-81 QLEREIEKLEDQ
+81 ELEREIEKLKDQ
-93 DKALADQAEAHQ
+93 DKALADQAAAHQ
-105 AQLEFLKGLGAAAG
+105 TQLEFLKGLGTAAG

-138 MLAFIAEGM
+138 MLAFMAEGM
-147 AAASQELREAAA
+147 ATASQELRKAAA

-195 LGQAEFEL
+195 LDQGEFEL
-203 EVTYM
+203 EVTY
-208 VQNASWQ
+208 VVRNASWQ

-222 ESDANLRPHSQDLRL
+222 DSGPISNLQSPTSNL
-237 DEGTGESAISHQPS
+237 D
-251 AICHLTYLGQVTQ
+251 LTYLGQVTQ
-264 RTGEDWEDVA
+264 RTGENWEEVA

-284 ATTLPELR
+284 ATILPELR

-298 PASPP
+298 PAPLPP
-303 PRAAPTLAAGL
+303 PTAAPVPRAARLLKAA
-314 PRGMLARTLAPPAA
+314 PAPPAQPVA
-328 EEPAPEMMFFARAE
+328 AFETLTG

-349 PVEMEAITAEVE
+349 PVEMEAVTAEVE

-370 VAQPATIPSDGSPHK
+370 VAKPANIPSDGSPHK

-420 YVFLPGPANIFYGGE
+420 YVFLPGPANVFYGGE

-442 ATIVLGQEPGAVA
+442 ATIVSGQEPGAVA
-455 PDQEFKVFLGVDERI
+455 PGQEFKVFLGVDERI
-470 KVSRELVASEV
+470 KVSRELLASEV

-488 KRRLHYAYRIKVQNL
+488 RRRLHYAYRIKVQNL

-518 ARHEEIKVK
+518 ARHEEIKVR

-540 LGILE
+540 LGILK

-558 RFDFNVEHPRSLA
+558 RFDFNVEYPRSLA